1 MKIGIITQPLH
12 SNYGGLLQNYALQ
25 QVLKRME
32 HEVVTL
38 DQSNVKS
45 KRWRT
50 YAACVKTFLLR
61 SIGKGKSRTYP
72 FYISDSIRKQI
83 RVHTDRFINKNI
95 FRSPVLNEKEDFKT
109 FTEIEGID
117 TLIVGS
123 DQVWRPRYNKDVLR
137 SFLDFTEGMS
147 VNRIAYAAS
156 FGVDHWEFTQEHT
169 MQAKELIK
177 TFDAVSVREDSGIG
191 LCKEYLGC
199 DAVHVLD
206 PTMLL
211 DKEDYIKLVEEE
223 HEPVSKGDLF
233 TYILDASPEKQSVIE
248 EVASMLK
255 LTPFTSMPQ
264 NKVNRETVKQIETC
278 IFPPVTQWLRSF
290 MDAKFVICDSFHGA
304 VFSIIFNKPFLVIGN
319 KDRGMSRFDSLLKMF
334 ELEDRMINDIT
345 EVHLL
350 ANSPIDWNN
359 VNRIRAELK
368 VFSID
373 FLISW
378 LSL

>member
-25 QVLKRME
+25 QVLKRMG

-83 RVHTDRFINKNI
+83 RVHTDRFINKYI

-109 FTEIEGID
+109 FTEIAGID

-156 FGVDHWEFTQEHT
+156 FGVDSWEFTQEHT

-248 EVASMLK
+248 EVATMLK

-264 NKVNRETVKQIETC
+264 NKINRETVKQIETC

-304 VFSIIFNKPFLVIGN
+304 VFSIIFNKSFLVIGN

-334 ELEDRMINDIT
+334 GLEDRMKGVD
-345 EVHLL
+345 
-350 ANSPIDWNN
+350 SS
-359 VNRIRAELK
+359 
-368 VFSID
+368 VFSIVNVSINWED
-373 FLISW
+373 VNRRRELMKEKSIDLITKA
-378 LSL
+378 LN